1 MALKRVMADI
11 RELES
16 PIYKENNIFYYVNE
30 VNMMEGY
37 ACIFGPK
44 DTPYEDCP
52 MLYKFSVSL
61 TYPFDPPHVEFLTYD
76 GVTRFHPN
84 MYIEKK
90 VCLSILHT
98 WNGPRWASTMRISTV
113 LVTLQSLLDKDPLR
127 HEPGFEVARD
137 EKCRAYAKYVEISCI
152 RYILERAEYLGGG
165 GVQPSAFVPF
175 VEIFEQ
181 RLPAILERLEGRLTE
196 LIKRGNEALV
206 DLPYRGVCKTTYEEL
221 MERVVKLKG

>member
-11 RELES
+11 RELENA
-16 PIYKENNIFYYVNE
+16 IYKDNNIFYYVNE
-30 VNMMEGY
+30 ANMMEGY

-52 MLYKFSVSL
+52 MLYKVTVSL
-61 TYPFDPPHVEFLTYD
+61 TYPFDPPVVEFLTYD

-98 WNGPRWASTMRISTV
+98 WSGPRWASTMRISTV

-127 HEPGFEVARD
+127 HEPGYDVGKD
-137 EKCRAYAKYVEISCI
+137 DKCKSYAKYIEIACI
-152 RYILERAEYLGGG
+152 RYILERAENLGG
-165 GVQPSAFVPF
+165 GVQPSAFQPF
-175 VEIFEQ
+175 VEVFEQ
-181 RLPAILERLEGRLTE
+181 RVGSILDRLEQRLAE
-196 LIKRGNEALV
+196 LIKNGNEVFV
-206 DLPYRGVCKTTYEEL
+206 DLPYRGFCKTTYEEL